1 MIQSQLI
8 QAVARATGEDRDVII
23 HRGFSL
29 VDVESPLTDKDLD
42 ALVIDWDNI
51 QAEYSDAI
59 VHHAAHPKIT
69 VKRLPTIRRTK
80 VHAKRSSR
88 RISLRRRTEA
98 AH

>member
-8 QAVARATGEDRDVII
+8 RAVARATGDDRDVII

-29 VDVESPLTDKDLD
+29 VDVESPTDEDLD
-42 ALVIDWDNI
+42 ALIIDWDNI

-59 VHHAAHPKIT
+59 VPHAAHPKIT